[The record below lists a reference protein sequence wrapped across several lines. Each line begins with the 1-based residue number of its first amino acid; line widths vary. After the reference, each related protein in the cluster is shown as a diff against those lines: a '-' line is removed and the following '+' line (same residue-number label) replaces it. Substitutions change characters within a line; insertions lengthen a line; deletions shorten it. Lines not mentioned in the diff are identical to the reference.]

1 MPANHA
7 DLERDLGATPAP
19 RLVEIT
25 EKLHNALEL
34 EPWMTVR

>member
-1 MPANHA
+1 MPANHT
-7 DLERDLGATPAP
+7 DLERDLRATPAP

-34 EPWMTVR
+34 ERWTTVR